1 MASSRV
7 PDSSKTELNSRAESV
22 ETHNNI
28 NAMEHNVSTADGR
41 VSLIEVVLLVKN
53 DPK

>member
-7 PDSSKTELNSRAESV
+7 PDSSKTELRAESV

-41 VSLIEVVLLVKN
+41 VSLKEAILLVRN
-53 DPK
+53 DV